1 MKEEGIEL
9 DGVVTEALP
18 NSFFRVKINDE
29 KFNSTILAHISG
41 KIRKNLIKI
50 LPGDEVIV
58 QLSVYDF
65 TKGRIVKRK

>member
-9 DGVVTEALP
+9 DGVVIEALP
-18 NSFFRVKINDE
+18 NSFFRVKLNDE
-29 KFNSTILAHISG
+29 KFSNTILAHISG

-50 LPGDEVIV
+50 LPGDEVVV

-65 TKGRIVKRK
+65 TRGRIIKRK